1 MSMTI
6 SVSNKKERKFK
17 MSILNCKKI
26 PLLAVYR
33 DPAFILF
40 SITPYYKY
48 SDGTKTDE
56 IAGTAYD
63 VCDTYCF
70 DKFRVKIPNQ
80 KVPLLDNDDLQ
91 TRRENGERFFVAF
104 ENLIDVPYERND
116 YKGNVKVTTWE
127 DACTATSVKLVK
139 VDGERTMNSTME
151 NVIKGIL
158 ERSVA
163 GVFSY
168 AKVRKVES
176 RAEGQEVLI
185 TMKAEEL
192 RVSLFL

>member
-1 MSMTI
+1 
-6 SVSNKKERKFK
+6 
-17 MSILNCKKI
+17 MSILNRKKI

-116 YKGNVKVTTWE
+116 YKGNVKATTWE

-139 VDGERTMNSTME
+139 VDGGE
-151 NVIKGIL
+151 ND
-158 ERSVA
+158 E
-163 GVFSY
+163 
-168 AKVRKVES
+168 
-176 RAEGQEVLI
+176 
-185 TMKAEEL
+185 
-192 RVSLFL
+192 

>member
-6 SVSNKKERKFK
+6 SVSNKKKERKFK
-17 MSILNCKKI
+17 MSILNRKKI
-26 PLLAVYR
+26 PLLAGYR

-139 VDGERTMNSTME
+139 VDGGE
-151 NVIKGIL
+151 ND
-158 ERSVA
+158 E
-163 GVFSY
+163 
-168 AKVRKVES
+168 
-176 RAEGQEVLI
+176 
-185 TMKAEEL
+185 
-192 RVSLFL
+192 